1 MARYRTGDWG
11 DALRGF
17 GQDRSNT
24 GTYNSANAQARLGNY
39 QRALDLYT
47 KVLTEDPAHEDAT
60 FNKASLSA
68 CYSNNSNNKKKQSK
82 RAAKTSKT
90 SDSDSEQSKQ
100 RSATA
105 IRSTIG

>member
-60 FNKASLSA
+60 FNKALVERLL
-68 CYSNNSNNKKKQSK
+68 QQQQQQQ
-82 RAAKTSKT
+82 
-90 SDSDSEQSKQ
+90 E
-100 RSATA
+100 
-105 IRSTIG
+105 